1 MFLREDMAVVGCMR
15 PFLVDSG
22 KVRATYSLV
31 ANTLFLWFLRGEE
44 SGSGRMSMDAGRGTS
59 PPSEGGTANAV
70 ETKGLTK
77 TYGKTVA
84 LDNLSTTVE
93 EGKILV
99 LLGPNGSGKTTFL
112 HLIATVL
119 KPTGGTA
126 LVMGYDIVR
135 EPQKVREVVAISFQD
150 PRGFWRHKPR
160 HILSFHASMYGV
172 SGIDRER
179 VVDDALREFQLWE
192 SRDKRFMTLSGGQAK
207 RLEVAKLFVHIP
219 KLAIFDEPT
228 AMVDLDGKRM
238 IWDKIRSL
246 KEKGSTV
253 IVATNEVR
261 EAEYLADRISIFT
274 RGREVVSDTLV
285 NLKDSVRGGDVVNL
299 EFASPVDKETI
310 DAIRELPGTEDAV
323 LIDTAKVRARVSR
336 SEDWLPSMTSA
347 LYARGIR
354 LASIRVEEPSLD
366 DVFMLHTGSTSVGS
380 G

>member
-1 MFLREDMAVVGCMR
+1 M
-15 PFLVDSG
+15 
-22 KVRATYSLV
+22 T
-31 ANTLFLWFLRGEE
+31 T
-44 SGSGRMSMDAGRGTS
+44 
-59 PPSEGGTANAV
+59 AV
-70 ETKGLTK
+70 ETMGLSK
-77 TYGKTVA
+77 AYGKTIA
-84 LDNLSTTVE
+84 LDSLSTRVE

-119 KPTGGTA
+119 KPSAGTA
-126 LVMGYDIVR
+126 SVMGYDIVR

-172 SGIDRER
+172 TGAER
-179 VVDDALREFQLWE
+179 GRIVDETLREFQLWE

-207 RLEVAKLFVHIP
+207 RLEVAKLFVHAP
-219 KLAIFDEPT
+219 KLAILDEPT

-261 EAEYLADRISIFT
+261 EAEYLADRISIFA
-274 RGREVVSDTLV
+274 RGKEVVSDTLA
-285 NLKDSVRGGDVVNL
+285 NLKDSVKGGDVVNL
-299 EFASPVDKETI
+299 EFASPVSEDTI
-310 DAIRELPGTEDAV
+310 DAIRGHSGTEDAV
-323 LIDTAKVRARVSR
+323 LVDAAKVRVRVNR

-347 LYARGIR
+347 LYTRGVR
-354 LASIRVEEPSLD
+354 LSSIRVEEPSLD
-366 DVFMLHTGSTSVGS
+366 DVFMLHTGLLPGRS